1 MTPRTKVLFAAL
13 AMLLSLGITTV
24 GLLAADLYAHSRV
37 ERSVGVNRRGY
48 RGPTVG
54 RKQAGERRV
63 VMLGGST
70 VFGWDVAWEETIPA
84 VLEGLLRHAVPSARV
99 INLGFIGEGAYAFLP
114 TLQDFSSL
122 DYDVAILYEGY
133 NDLLGDSRPNTDLS
147 RHGSPVFRATG
158 YFPILPLVLTEKAK
172 ALRFGNV
179 GAAYQAG
186 RGAEQ
191 TVFKPGLANR
201 TSAAALEAAANVTAS
216 LGRQLDRVSGGTPVF
231 VATGDAE
238 CPSPWV
244 HYCESVYA
252 AAKHALSQGKTVLVV
267 AQPLLQ
273 NDRAAVHE
281 SQQRALA
288 EMVSRKF
295 GAESRV
301 RYVDL
306 RGAVD
311 LSNQELAFD
320 GMHLNLAGNTII
332 ARALLESVEAALS
345 GNPKGPPPS
354 LPPPSV
360 H

>member
-1 MTPRTKVLFAAL
+1 MSKRKFVVFAAL
-13 AMLLSLGITTV
+13 AMLLSLGVTTV
-24 GLLAADLYAHSRV
+24 GLVAADLYAHSRV

-48 RGPTVG
+48 RGPTIG
-54 RKQAGERRV
+54 RKQDGERRV

-84 VLEGLLRHAVPSARV
+84 VLEGMLHGKDPRTRV

-179 GAAYQAG
+179 GAAYKAG
-186 RGAEQ
+186 RGEEQ
-191 TVFKPGLANR
+191 TVFKPGLADR
-201 TSAAALEAAANVTAS
+201 TSAAALEAAAKVTAS
-216 LGRQLDRVSGGTPVF
+216 LGRQLDRVAGGTPVF
-231 VATGDAE
+231 VATGEAG
-238 CPSPWV
+238 CASPWV

-252 AAKHALSQGKTVLVV
+252 ATKYALSRGRTVLVV
-267 AQPLLQ
+267 AQPLLK

-281 SQQRALA
+281 SQQQALA
-288 EMVSRKF
+288 GMVSRKF
-295 GAESRV
+295 GAEQRV

-306 RGAVD
+306 RDAVD
-311 LSNQELAFD
+311 LANQELAFD

-332 ARALLESVEAALS
+332 AKALLEPVAAALL
-345 GNPKGPPPS
+345 GNPEG
-354 LPPPSV
+354 LPPPSI

>member
-1 MTPRTKVLFAAL
+1 VTRSKFIAFASM
-13 AMLLSLGITTV
+13 AMLLSLGVTTL

-48 RGPTVG
+48 RGPTIG
-54 RKQAGERRV
+54 RKQNGERRV

-84 VLEGLLRHAVPSARV
+84 VLEVMLHAKDPQTRV

-179 GAAYQAG
+179 GAAYKAG
-186 RGAEQ
+186 RGEEQ
-191 TVFKPGLANR
+191 TVFKPGLASR

-216 LGRQLDRVSGGTPVF
+216 LGRQLDRMSGGTPVF
-231 VATGDAE
+231 VATGEAG
-238 CPSPWV
+238 CASPWV
-244 HYCESVYA
+244 HYCESVYV
-252 AAKHALSQGKTVLVV
+252 AAKYALSRGKTVLVV
-267 AQPLLQ
+267 AQPLLK

-281 SQQRALA
+281 SQQQALA
-288 EMVSRKF
+288 GMVSRKF
-295 GAESRV
+295 SAEPRV

-306 RGAVD
+306 RDAVD

-332 ARALLESVEAALS
+332 AKALLEPVATALLA
-345 GNPKGPPPS
+345 NPEG
-354 LPPPSV
+354 LPPPSI